1 MDSRTAVISSLAV
14 IAPETDFDR
23 LASDADLRDEL
34 DLDSMDF
41 LNFVIELHDRTGVEV
56 PERDYPRDAD
66 AQRLRALPGRSART
80 AVTTGDDHGADPLV
94 RRHQAR

>member
-41 LNFVIELHDRTGVEV
+41 LNFVIELHNRTGVEV
-56 PERDYPRDAD
+56 PERDYPRMLTLNACVRYLDAAM
-66 AQRLRALPGRSART
+66 AQ
-80 AVTTGDDHGADPLV
+80 
-94 RRHQAR
+94 Q